1 MITIPENRVDG
12 RIFLKGFRWADPSEV
27 DFKKKVK
34 KFRHNYHKPKQWAVE
49 LSKRLRDSFSQR
61 SICEKYDN
69 LINSIL
75 GDDL

>member
-1 MITIPENRVDG
+1 MHYYGIVGSPAGVDNATDCISNESLLSSMEASIG
-12 RIFLKGFRWADPSEV
+12 RPDGALGLIM
-27 DFKKKVK
+27 
-34 KFRHNYHKPKQWAVE
+34 NTAVT
-49 LSKRLRDSFSQR
+49 SSSSFSQR